1 MQIKSIAALSAVAG
15 LMAVAVPAHA
25 VIVYSGPVNINIPAN
40 IDGVYL
46 NLVTGASGATA
57 PAGWDINPYS
67 AGTALAP
74 GFHLWGATT
83 TTWLNSASLITNAA
97 GYILAPGTSI
107 GPGTNFYRP
116 GGGTDVGT
124 AVTLNAPN
132 LFGVQFTN
140 EGGPSVHFAWVE
152 ITFGASVTSRA
163 ITGWAYESSPL
174 TAIQAGVVPEPGTYA
189 LMLAGLAAVGGL
201 VARRRKAEAAA

>member
-15 LMAVAVPAHA
+15 LMAVAGPAQA
-25 VIVYSGPVNINIPAN
+25 VIVDSGPVNINIPAN

-107 GPGTNFYRP
+107 GPGTNFFRP
-116 GGGTDVGT
+116 GGGTDLGGV
-124 AVTLNAPN
+124 VTLNAPN
-132 LFGVQFTN
+132 LFGVQFAN
-140 EGGPSVHFAWVE
+140 EAGGTTHFAWVE
-152 ITFGASVTSRA
+152 VTFGSSVTSRA
-163 ITGWAYESSPL
+163 ITRYAYESSPL

-201 VARRRKAEAAA
+201 AARRRKAEATA

>member
-15 LMAVAVPAHA
+15 LMAVAGPAQA

-46 NLVTGASGATA
+46 NLVTGASGAAA

-67 AGTALAP
+67 AGPLLGP

-83 TTWLNSASLITNAA
+83 TTWFNSASLISNAA
-97 GYILAPGTSI
+97 GYVIAPGTSI

-132 LFGVQFTN
+132 LFGVQFSN
-140 EGGPSVHFAWVE
+140 EDGPSVHFAWVE
-152 ITFGASVTSRA
+152 ITFGSSVTSRA

-201 VARRRKAEAAA
+201 VARRRKTEASV